1 MPMLP
6 LLRPELPHHGSSEVG
21 VPTVYCDAHIIYM
34 YIYICGSARR
44 GDIFSCLMPKGG
56 WYSVGTVMRR

>member
-1 MPMLP
+1 MPILP

-34 YIYICGSARR
+34 YIYIYAGVR
-44 GDIFSCLMPKGG
+44 GGAIFL
-56 WYSVGTVMRR
+56 VV